1 MTTAA
6 VKPSIPQLGPARVR
20 TRPLATGDRLTRDE
34 FERRYASMPEMKK
47 AELIEGVVYMPSP
60 VSDDYHGRPHLDLAT
75 WIGVYIAGTPGV
87 RGGDNSTLRLDMDNE
102 PQPDLLLRID
112 PDARGQTR
120 TSEEGYVEGAPELV
134 VEVAASSASY
144 DLHDKKN
151 ACRRNGVQEYL
162 VRRVLDE
169 EVDWFVLR
177 EGRYELLEPDDQG
190 VLRSEVFPGL
200 WLDAPALIGGDLS
213 AVFERLQE
221 GLAGE
226 EHAAFV
232 KRLEEA
238 GRRTG

>member
-1 MTTAA
+1 M
-6 VKPSIPQLGPARVR
+6 
-20 TRPLATGDRLTRDE
+20 
-34 FERRYASMPEMKK
+34 
-47 AELIEGVVYMPSP
+47 
-60 VSDDYHGRPHLDLAT
+60 
-75 WIGVYIAGTPGV
+75 
-87 RGGDNSTLRLDMDNE
+87 
-102 PQPDLLLRID
+102 
-112 PDARGQTR
+112 
-120 TSEEGYVEGAPELV
+120 
-134 VEVAASSASY
+134 
-144 DLHDKKN
+144 
-151 ACRRNGVQEYL
+151 
-162 VRRVLDE
+162 
-169 EVDWFVLR
+169 LR